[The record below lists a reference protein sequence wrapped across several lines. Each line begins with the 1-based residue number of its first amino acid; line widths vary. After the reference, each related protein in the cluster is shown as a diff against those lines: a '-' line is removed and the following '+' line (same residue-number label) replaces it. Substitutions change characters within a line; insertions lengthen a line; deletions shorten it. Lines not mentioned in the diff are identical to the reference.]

1 MRRTP
6 LYDRHRALGARMV
19 DFAGW
24 EMPVQYTGI
33 LDEHHAVRRRA
44 GLFDVSHM
52 GEIEVRGDGALAACQ
67 RVTPNDVARLA
78 DGRAQY
84 TLFLLPSGGIV
95 DDVIVYRHAADR
107 FLFCVNASN
116 RERDLEHLRE
126 HVRDAEVVDRSDE
139 YGLLAL
145 QGPRATA
152 VLAALVDVALGDV
165 PRFGFAAGRV
175 AGYEA
180 VVAHTGY
187 TGEDGWEIYC
197 KAEETPPVWDEILSA
212 GASEGVVPA
221 GLGARD
227 TLRLEAALPLYGH
240 ELRTDTMPLEAGLGW
255 VVRMEKGE
263 FLGRAALRRRLA
275 EGVRRRLIGLALVEP
290 GVPRAD
296 YRILRGGD
304 PVGVVTS
311 GTRSPTLGKGIA
323 LGYVDAV
330 AAATGTR
337 LAVEIRNRA
346 VGAEVVPLPFY
357 RRGRD
362 GGQVAAA
369 PEG

>member
-1 MRRTP
+1 MKRTP
-6 LYDRHRALGARMV
+6 LYERHRALGARMV
-19 DFAGW
+19 EFAGW

-33 LDEHHAVRRRA
+33 LDEHHAVRGRA

-52 GEIEVRGDGALAACQ
+52 GEIEVRGEGALGTCQ
-67 RVTPNDVARLA
+67 RLTPNDVARLE

-84 TLFLLPSGGIV
+84 TLLLLPSGGIL
-95 DDVIVYRHAADR
+95 DDVIVYRRAADR

-116 RERDLEHLRE
+116 REHDLEHLRE
-126 HVRDAEVVDRSDE
+126 HVRVAEVVDRSDD

-152 VLAALVDVALGDV
+152 VLAGLVDVPLGGV
-165 PRFGFAAGRV
+165 PRFGFAEGRV
-175 AGYEA
+175 AGHA
-180 VVAHTGY
+180 AIVAHTGY

-197 KAEETPPVWDEILSA
+197 KAEEASLVWDEILAA
-212 GASEGVVPA
+212 GAREGVVPA

-240 ELRTDTMPLEAGLGW
+240 ELTIDTTPLEAGLRW

-263 FLGRAALRRRLA
+263 FVGRAALQRQLA
-275 EGVRRRLIGLALVEP
+275 AGVRRRLVGLALVEP
-290 GVPRAD
+290 GVPRAG

-304 PVGVVTS
+304 SAGVVTS

-330 AAATGTR
+330 AAAVGTP

-346 VGAEVVPLPFY
+346 VAAEVVPLPFY

-362 GGQVAAA
+362 AGQTAAV
-369 PEG
+369 PKG